1 MTSSRASVAALVG
14 LTLLLVPVVSVAIG
28 APARQAAALTVPAT
42 ANIFGSGQSS
52 PPAPAGGGGG
62 TAPVAYSLPANAGLV
77 TFAGG
82 SGSVTCC
89 GGFSTPP
96 FNGPAGGTPLSPGS
110 TDIPAVGGISGVYVS
125 NRQMFLAGVFLA
137 GGPPSG
143 SPPRTSTLTQVP
155 ALQQVF
161 YVGAGSRTVGVPEG
175 ATRLFLGFADAFG
188 FRGQAGY
195 YSDNRGSVRID
206 LTVAQKPPPIP
217 ASRLAWPALPD
228 ALVPIGSVSNGC
240 GGGEASAKWK
250 FGDTSTYA
258 DSNVNATARSYTVNF
273 REACK
278 LHDAGYSG
286 AKVRDALY
294 GGVVVDFFSWTKER
308 VDKKFLAD
316 MILICERTIPASAA
330 TALANCKA
338 TGGNF
343 SAGARSRFNFV
354 DRFGSLFWKD
364 RPNVRGLWAVKG
376 DAAAPPW
383 AIVQKMRNIKAVWR
397 GGTGQPNLRGE
408 FRGTLISRDQ
418 DTVIR
423 GFAQITRNGETT
435 IGAMS
440 LLFYPGTV
448 FADRVVVLGPGM
460 RATLKR

>member
-1 MTSSRASVAALVG
+1 MTCSRASAAALAG
-14 LTLLLVPVVSVAIG
+14 LTLLFVPLASVAIG
-28 APARQAAALTVPAT
+28 APARQAAALTVPGT

-62 TAPVAYSLPANAGLV
+62 TAPVAYSLPAKAGLV

-82 SGSVTCC
+82 NGSVTCC
-89 GGFSTPP
+89 GDFSTPP

-110 TDIPAVGGISGVYVS
+110 TDIPAVGDISGVYVS

-137 GGPPSG
+137 GGPPAG
-143 SPPRTSTLTQVP
+143 SPPRTSTLTKVP

-161 YVGAGSRTVGVPEG
+161 YVGAGSRTVAVPEG
-175 ATRLFLGFADAFG
+175 AARLFLGFADAFG
-188 FRGQAGY
+188 FRGQAGFY
-195 YSDNRGSVRID
+195 ADNRGSVRID
-206 LTVAQKPPPIP
+206 LTVVQKPPPIP

-228 ALVPIGSVSNGC
+228 ALVPIGSVANGC
-240 GGGEASAKWK
+240 GGGEASAQGK
-250 FGDTSTYA
+250 FGDMSTYA
-258 DSNVNATARSYTVNF
+258 DSNINPTARSYTVNF

-286 AKVRDALY
+286 ARVRDALH
-294 GGVVVDFFSWTKER
+294 GGVVVDFFTWTKER
-308 VDKKFLAD
+308 VDKKFLED

-343 SAGARSRFNFV
+343 SVGARSRFNFV

-364 RPNVRGLWAVKG
+364 RPNLRGLWAVKG
-376 DAAAPPW
+376 DAAATPW
-383 AIVQKMRNIKAVWR
+383 AITQSTRMVKAAWR
-397 GGTGQPNLRGE
+397 GGTGQPGLRGE

-418 DTVIR
+418 DTVVR
-423 GFAQITRNGETT
+423 GFTQITRNGETKL
-435 IGAMS
+435 GAMS
-440 LLFYPGTV
+440 LLFTPGTV
-448 FADRVVVLGPGM
+448 LADKIVVLGPGM